1 MGTRALTFVYDGS
14 TPIINMYRQ
23 YDGYPSGHGLELAE
37 FLTQGR
43 LVNGLSGK
51 NETVFNGMGCLAAAM
66 VANFK
71 QSAGGF
77 YIYSVESTE
86 CGQDYEYHV
95 YQVGDELRVRVTN
108 RGCNLFGLTMSD
120 TNENLFDGTAV
131 EFLDYCN
138 PEKEQFEV
146 DLTEGQAVGRG

>member
-14 TPIINMYRQ
+14 TPIVNMYRQ

-37 FLTQGR
+37 FLTRGQ
-43 LVNGLSGK
+43 LVNGLRGNDEAS
-51 NETVFNGMGCLAAAM
+51 FNGMGCLAAAM

-71 QSAGGF
+71 ETPGGF

-95 YQVGDELRVRVTN
+95 YQVEDTIRVRVTN
-108 RGCNLFGLTMSD
+108 RGCNMFGLTMSD
-120 TNENLFDGTAV
+120 TNDNIFDGTAV
-131 EFLDYCN
+131 EFLDYCTAKVVA
-138 PEKEQFEV
+138 E
-146 DLTEGQAVGRG
+146 

>member
-1 MGTRALTFVYDGS
+1 MGTRALTFVYEGEKA
-14 TPIINMYRQ
+14 IVNMYRQ

-71 QSAGGF
+71 DTPGGF
-77 YIYSVESTE
+77 YIYSVDETE
-86 CGQDYEYHV
+86 CGQDYEYHI
-95 YQVGDELRVRVTN
+95 YKDAEGLRVRITD
-108 RGCNLFGLTMSD
+108 RGCNMFGLTMSD
-120 TNENLFDGTAV
+120 TNDAIFDGSLA
-131 EFLDYCN
+131 EFTEFCR
-138 PEKEQFEV
+138 EKE
-146 DLTEGQAVGRG
+146 AA